1 MNSQGGAHSRSP
13 QLYIYIPI
21 VTARPL
27 SPQEGASLTLAP
39 IRRASFG
46 RTELSERRNA
56 ARRRHAFESA
66 LPCLCDPYCPEWR
79 CCSPDPGDRGM
90 ERSKRKSPAKRR
102 FPVPV
107 SPGKM
112 GTICKGDFRLDRS
125 IPRSPGSPR
134 PRQDALEHIHAP
146 RSVARSVCSAKRKA
160 AAVCLRNTVY

>member
-1 MNSQGGAHSRSP
+1 
-13 QLYIYIPI
+13 
-21 VTARPL
+21 
-27 SPQEGASLTLAP
+27 
-39 IRRASFG
+39 
-46 RTELSERRNA
+46 
-56 ARRRHAFESA
+56 
-66 LPCLCDPYCPEWR
+66 
-79 CCSPDPGDRGM
+79 M

-146 RSVARSVCSAKRKA
+146 RSVARSVLSSQKKSSLQFAYVARCTGNILCQHQQYST
-160 AAVCLRNTVY
+160 AVAGTTHILWSEAFILWLPGLQYTVIRV